1 MSKEELKAYLELT
14 FPTCKFE
21 NSIDFP
27 MLIVEKDSF
36 FAIVKQLK
44 EEPATNFDFLFC
56 QTAVDY
62 TTRFEVVYH
71 LTSTQYRHDLVVKVL
86 LEDRE
91 NPVIES
97 VYSLWKAAELYEN
110 EIFDL
115 FGIRFLNHPNL
126 RRIMLGADW
135 PGYPLRKDYSD
146 KFILT
151 PLS

>member
-21 NSIDFP
+21 NSVDFP
-27 MLIVEKDSF
+27 MLIVEKENF
-36 FAIVKQLK
+36 FTIVKQLK

-62 TTRFEVVYH
+62 TTHFEVVYH

-91 NPVIES
+91 NPVTES
-97 VYSLWKAAELYEN
+97 VYPLWKAAELFEN

-146 KFILT
+146 AFILT
-151 PLS
+151 PQS